1 MLGSELA
8 RERYAGPS
16 QMEYSLMLKQTYDR
30 IDNIVV
36 QPTRKTSV
44 WRDGALALLASLGVG
59 LLAATL
65 LTVVVFAMTAIAV
78 A

>member
-1 MLGSELA
+1 
-8 RERYAGPS
+8 
-16 QMEYSLMLKQTYDR
+16 MLKQTYDR